1 MQRAPSF
8 VGKDPRPI
16 REKNFQNACIMN
28 LLDFLIK
35 SGYDKPI
42 SQKILTAPSS
52 KDFQM
57 IFKFLFARIDP
68 TADFD
73 KKFEDEVPILLKGIR
88 YPFANEI
95 SKSQLY
101 AVGSMHAWPCLLA
114 MLSWL
119 VDLIQVSDVVANTET
134 TDPIDDPE
142 GIFFD
147 YLCKSYKIFLAGSDD
162 YDSLIKEMSSSFGK
176 N

>member
-1 MQRAPSF
+1 MASKPLQF
-8 VGKDPRPI
+8 TGKDPRPI
-16 REKNFQNACIMN
+16 REKSFQNACIMN
-28 LLDFLIK
+28 LLNYLIK

-57 IFKFLFARIDP
+57 IFKFLYSKIDP
-68 TADFD
+68 TCDFD
-73 KKFEDEVPILLKGIR
+73 KKFEDEVPILLKGLK

-101 AVGSMHAWPCLLA
+101 AVGSMHAWPSLLA

-119 VDLIQVSDVVANTET
+119 VDLIQVDLS
-134 TDPIDDPE
+134 
-142 GIFFD
+142 
-147 YLCKSYKIFLAGSDD
+147 
-162 YDSLIKEMSSSFGK
+162 
-176 N
+176 

>member
-1 MQRAPSF
+1 
-8 VGKDPRPI
+8 
-16 REKNFQNACIMN
+16 MN

-57 IFKFLFARIDP
+57 IFKFLFAKIDP

-73 KKFEDEVPILLKGIR
+73 KKFEDEVPVLLKGIR

-101 AVGSMHAWPCLLA
+101 AVGSMHAWPSLLA
-114 MLSWL
+114 MLSWI
-119 VDLIQVSDVVANTET
+119 VDLIQVSDAIEMQEVNN
-134 TDPIDDPE
+134 PIDDPE
-142 GIFFD
+142 GIFFE

-162 YDSLIKEMSSSFGK
+162 YDGLIKEMSASFG
-176 N
+176 NNFRIHLLYRHQE